1 MVGTPEI
8 FTRGTVEREGAA
20 GAAWLAELPSIVDE
34 LLARWECVPDG
45 EVMHGG
51 VGIIVPVL
59 RRDAERAVLKVSFPH
74 PGNVHEPDAF
84 EAWGGRGAV
93 LLHERDDE
101 RFAMLLERV
110 RTSTLEEVRDGDEVV
125 TVAGRLSR
133 RLAVPA
139 PAHLPRLRGQADS
152 WEEQL
157 RRDKS
162 ELVHTAPPYVVDAA
176 VATVRELGRTQP
188 DVLIHGDLHARNI
201 LRADREPW
209 LAVDPKGYV
218 GDPAYDGG
226 TLLKTRAV
234 PPRCRG
240 PRQGGPPHPGP
251 LRGGRGARSRTGP
264 AMGPTPCGA
273 GRVLGPPARLPGRPQ
288 RAGPRLDHGVRRP
301 PGAVA
306 DAARP
311 LGRGP
316 RRRCGAGVATPLA
329 PPAPFRT
336 SPAHPLPW
344 RPAGALSPGRTC
356 GTRGRSYGRADPPAP
371 SAGAAGAARTGVP

>member
-84 EAWGGRGAV
+84 EAWRGRGAV

-157 RRDKS
+157 RRDES
-162 ELVHTAPPYVVDAA
+162 ELVHTVPPYVVDAA
-176 VATVRELGRTQP
+176 VATVRALGRTQP

-226 TLLKTRAV
+226 TLLKARALSLLDAEDLGRAV
-234 PPRCRG
+234 HRTLDLFAEAAELDRE
-240 PRQGGPPHPGP
+240 RVRRWAQLHAVQAAFW
-251 LRGGRGARSRTGP
+251 GRRHGFQVARSGP
-264 AMGPTPCGA
+264 ALDWITEFA
-273 GRVLGPPARLPGRPQ
+273 DHLAQLLTRPAR
-288 RAGPRLDHGVRRP
+288 
-301 PGAVA
+301 
-306 DAARP
+306 
-311 LGRGP
+311 
-316 RRRCGAGVATPLA
+316 
-329 PPAPFRT
+329 
-336 SPAHPLPW
+336 
-344 RPAGALSPGRTC
+344 
-356 GTRGRSYGRADPPAP
+356 
-371 SAGAAGAARTGVP
+371 

>member
-226 TLLKTRAV
+226 TLLKTRA
-234 PPRCRG
+234 
-240 PRQGGPPHPGP
+240 
-251 LRGGRGARSRTGP
+251 LSLLDAEDLGRAVHRTLDLFAEAAELDRERVRRWAQLHAVQAAFWGRRHGFRVARSGP
-264 AMGPTPCGA
+264 ALDWITEFA
-273 GRVLGPPARLPGRPQ
+273 DHLAQLLTRPAR
-288 RAGPRLDHGVRRP
+288 
-301 PGAVA
+301 
-306 DAARP
+306 
-311 LGRGP
+311 
-316 RRRCGAGVATPLA
+316 
-329 PPAPFRT
+329 
-336 SPAHPLPW
+336 
-344 RPAGALSPGRTC
+344 
-356 GTRGRSYGRADPPAP
+356 
-371 SAGAAGAARTGVP
+371 